1 MKASLD
7 RCDQTM
13 TEKNNIETAHNDLLL
28 DYNHLRNENDDYSM
42 DNRRLKLEVEELNSR
57 IEHLKR
63 TILNQYERSQ
73 AD

>member
-1 MKASLD
+1 
-7 RCDQTM
+7 M